1 MKTTALAPLAAATAG
16 QPVHYITV
24 PCGAGK
30 PVENQTS
37 VWRLVTCGSC
47 RLEQPPDVTGRPEYR
62 IPENVAQR
70 DAQLATGDMLW
81 LELHKMVLSEQTAQA
96 RMSEMIAEL
105 HELRENSA
113 VRVRGLRDQMKSI
126 S

>member
-1 MKTTALAPLAAATAG
+1 
-16 QPVHYITV
+16 
-24 PCGAGK
+24 
-30 PVENQTS
+30 
-37 VWRLVTCGSC
+37 
-47 RLEQPPDVTGRPEYR
+47 
-62 IPENVAQR
+62 
-70 DAQLATGDMLW
+70 MLW